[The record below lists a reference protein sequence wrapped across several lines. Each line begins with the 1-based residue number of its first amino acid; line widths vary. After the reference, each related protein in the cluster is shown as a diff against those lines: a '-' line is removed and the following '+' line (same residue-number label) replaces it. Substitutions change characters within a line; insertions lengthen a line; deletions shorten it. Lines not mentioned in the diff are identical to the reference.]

1 MVTLYSVPA
10 PLNLRPQS
18 GMDTGLDPDLL
29 LTLLLALGLLVR
41 ASNEGSR
48 SFYNHREG
56 PY

>member
-1 MVTLYSVPA
+1 
-10 PLNLRPQS
+10 
-18 GMDTGLDPDLL
+18 MDTGLDPDLL